1 MLRIASIVSVIYVV
15 MSQKNAEVSLPKSS
29 AFTFKMR
36 RILLLVLLSV
46 QYGVFLHGNLQ
57 KRVRKNRIQI
67 SKKGPQKRSH
77 NLTKKVRKN
86 GFSILPSFP

>member
-1 MLRIASIVSVIYVV
+1 MLRIVSIISVIYVV

-29 AFTFKMR
+29 AFTCKMR

-57 KRVRKNRIQI
+57 KRSAKTDSKLLEKVRKNGVECSQ
-67 SKKGPQKRSH
+67 KGPQKRS
-77 NLTKKVRKN
+77 
-86 GFSILPSFP
+86 